1 MDLQQLYKKL
11 IYNRCQDL
19 LASGKEVE
27 IWDNF
32 DLSKIFEYFSCIQLT
47 EQFGKQFYAYDN
59 IPIDFKTENRMSRC
73 DTGIDLCNLVDTIV
87 QCKLRKKNLFLKD
100 LGTFLSSQVVFS
112 EELGKPVVRW
122 EKMVL
127 VRNEESVLSRNI
139 QEKIDFKLVTD
150 ITYKKDLVKSYC
162 KDLIASPPVLQDVQ
176 EEFVLR
182 DYQKDCI
189 EMITGNKQNSV
200 ICLPT
205 GCGKNSVMIFSMKVG
220 LKYLVLV
227 PRIVLM
233 EQFYEEICSKRPEF
247 RNDIQCIGDGNNVFD
262 ERKKITICVFNSV
275 GLVEDFARS
284 FEKIFIDE
292 AHHICKPEIYCVE
305 EDFSDGVVDQE
316 EDSDLEGFDSESE
329 CFDSDSESVVSE
341 DDSQD
346 ELKVSLGYMKMI
358 RRMKKFNNNVYLSA
372 TIDEQDGFL
381 FYKKEIRE
389 MIDKKWLSDYL
400 IHVPIFSENATNK
413 NVCSYLV
420 ENYRNII
427 IFCSNHK
434 EGHEINDLMNAIQ
447 PNCSAYID
455 CNTRKLDR
463 DNILKKFREGRIPFL
478 VNVRVLCEGF
488 DAPITKGVC
497 FMHMPHNKTLL
508 IQILGRCLRRH
519 FDKDFANVIL
529 PFSCNEDEKSIVN
542 FMKTMAYNDSK
553 IMKCVRNKKTN
564 GYFSFENCLEKEEIE
579 EFESFLR
586 YDKIYDS
593 FGKFLNE
600 DEIWEKRLEDLKEFI
615 DRELRVPKRTKNNFY
630 EKQIAQWFYYNNKNF
645 NNGKLKD
652 KKLNLW
658 EEFIE
663 KYKDFILNIQNIEEK
678 WCTMFERLKE
688 FVIKNNKFPSKRK
701 EEPFEKKIGY
711 WYSNLIKNYNK
722 RIKSMKNPE
731 KYNIIKKF
739 LEEYKHLIKNNEEV
753 WFSNYND
760 FLTFNKN
767 FGRLPIR
774 GNKKDLFENK
784 LSQWYQDQMDNYNN
798 NKNSMSNEKI
808 YKTWQEYLKNNCLI
822 TAEEKKWFDNYNKLD
837 EFLELNNRRP
847 KFIEDNKEEKKLA
860 DWIYNQTIKYDSD
873 KNDLLS
879 LNNSET
885 RKLKAWT
892 NLTEKFKKH
901 FKKDKDIWLEEFQN
915 LEQFTKLNKRFPTKN
930 LSNSTEQKI
939 YTWFKNQKVYFK
951 KKSVNFKNKEICE
964 LWENYLNNFN
974 KNT

>member
-87 QCKLRKKNLFLKD
+87 QCKLRKKNLFLND

-127 VRNEESVLSRNI
+127 VRNEESVLSRNVR
-139 QEKIDFKLVTD
+139 EKIDFKLVTD

-284 FEKIFIDE
+284 FEKIFVDE

-329 CFDSDSESVVSE
+329 CFDSDEESVVSE

-463 DNILKKFREGRIPFL
+463 DNILNKFREGRIPFL

-553 IMKCVRNKKTN
+553 LKKVLKEKKTC
-564 GYFSFENCLEKEEIE
+564 GYFCLEKCFEKDDVG
-579 EFESFLR
+579 EFEAFLR

-600 DEIWEKRLEDLKEFI
+600 DEIWLKRLEDLKEFI
-615 DRELRVPKRTKNNFY
+615 DMNKRRPSSESCKFSEKKLGRWLLRQVKNYDDAIYKNKITKHIKILEQFFKEYKIYFLSKEETWDLKLDELKKFIEINNKTPLTNSINKIEKKIASWLGIQKENYLKKTDGMKSEKRREKWEIFINQY
-630 EKQIAQWFYYNNKNF
+630 EKFLETDEQKWYRLFKV
-645 NNGKLKD
+645 L
-652 KKLNLW
+652 
-658 EEFIE
+658 
-663 KYKDFILNIQNIEEK
+663 KDFIDTNKKLPSEK
-678 WCTMFERLKE
+678 VGPEDEKKIARWLSTQKKNFLLKQDGMKNEDRYKSWENFLIDYNYYIKDEDKNWLENLEKLRNFIKTFERLPTELNKDTDDEKPLCKWISHQLQNYKKKQKCMKE
-688 FVIKNNKFPSKRK
+688 
-701 EEPFEKKIGY
+701 
-711 WYSNLIKNYNK
+711 
-722 RIKSMKNPE
+722 PE
-731 KYNIIKKF
+731 KYYLFTDFLNEFHYYFRSKDEIWDQHFESLKKF
-739 LEEYKHLIKNNEEV
+739 VKVNDRLPKNNDTEKLLFN
-753 WFSNYND
+753 WLRSQRSNY
-760 FLTFNKN
+760 K
-767 FGRLPIR
+767 
-774 GNKKDLFENK
+774 NKKCA
-784 LSQWYQDQMDNYNN
+784 
-798 NKNSMSNEKI
+798 
-808 YKTWQEYLKNNCLI
+808 LK
-822 TAEEKKWFDNYNKLD
+822 D
-837 EFLELNNRRP
+837 
-847 KFIEDNKEEKKLA
+847 
-860 DWIYNQTIKYDSD
+860 TIKYELFGNYM
-873 KNDLLS
+873 K
-879 LNNSET
+879 E
-885 RKLKAWT
+885 
-892 NLTEKFKKH
+892 
-901 FKKDKDIWLEEFQN
+901 
-915 LEQFTKLNKRFPTKN
+915 
-930 LSNSTEQKI
+930 
-939 YTWFKNQKVYFK
+939 
-951 KKSVNFKNKEICE
+951 NKE
-964 LWENYLNNFN
+964 YF
-974 KNT
+974 